1 MAAFETPMIITPDQG
16 PDEFDFELDRMLRR
30 ADATRAWQMGQIS
43 TADWM
48 DAMDEL
54 GVDVIQ
60 ASTDWAQG
68 VNYI

>member
-1 MAAFETPMIITPDQG
+1 MAAFETPMIITPDQS
-16 PDEFDFELDRMLRR
+16 PDEFEFELARMLRR

-43 TADWM
+43 TMEWM

-60 ASTDWAQG
+60 ASVDWSQG